1 MTMPVETLRA
11 VATVAMLTFVN
22 TSAIADSAP
31 TQNVV
36 IEAPN
41 PSSQTCT
48 EADFGAVQIR
58 IGLHAT
64 LAACFRDVEMNGDL
78 GTAFVTVPR
87 EFEGRTLSVKEFET
101 FQEEIRVT
109 EEGFRIRANQDDSS
123 DTSGT
128 RRDSDRRQATEPV
141 ALGVFDFSKDRV
153 GYAYAYA
160 INEVDT
166 QGVYRVQ
173 PMMRTESFVLVNGR
187 VILLMLIAPVNDGV
201 GATETFNLSEAWAR
215 RIVSASAAS
224 KASSIASVRKRSN

>member
-1 MTMPVETLRA
+1 MPVGTFRNIA
-11 VATVAMLTFVN
+11 KATFLLLMSYGFAL
-22 TSAIADSAP
+22 ADSQS

-41 PSSQTCT
+41 ASSQACT

-87 EFEGRTLSVKEFET
+87 EFEGRTLSIKEFEA
-101 FQEEIRVT
+101 FQKEIRET
-109 EEGFRIRANQDDSS
+109 EERFRVHAQKDNANDARRSS
-123 DTSGT
+123 EP
-128 RRDSDRRQATEPV
+128 RQTTEPV

-160 INEVDT
+160 INEVDRLG
-166 QGVYRVQ
+166 QYRVQ
-173 PMMRTESFVLVNGR
+173 PMLRTESFVLVNGR
-187 VILLMLIAPVNDGV
+187 VILLMLIAPVNDGG
-201 GATETFNLSEAWAR
+201 GANETFDLSETWAQ
-215 RIVSASAAS
+215 RIVSASAES
-224 KASSIASVRKRSN
+224 NSSSFAAAQKSSN